1 MKSERCILEIL
12 SFVIW
17 KLRNQS
23 QTTRVVKLLSE
34 LLLYVLGDV
43 FFVMMKTET
52 RRIRKSQLQSLSGL
66 QYSGE
71 GNGGVVKPLSGLLL
85 IVSVSWVFVVC
96 MKQAMA
102 SPEANNKKKEQ
113 VER

>member
-1 MKSERCILEIL
+1 
-12 SFVIW
+12 
-17 KLRNQS
+17 
-23 QTTRVVKLLSE
+23 
-34 LLLYVLGDV
+34 LLLNVLGDV
-43 FFVMMKTET
+43 FFVMRNTET

-71 GNGGVVKPLSGLLL
+71 GDRLVVKPLSGLLL
-85 IVSVSWVFVVC
+85 NDLGDVFFVVC
-96 MKQAMA
+96 RKQAMA